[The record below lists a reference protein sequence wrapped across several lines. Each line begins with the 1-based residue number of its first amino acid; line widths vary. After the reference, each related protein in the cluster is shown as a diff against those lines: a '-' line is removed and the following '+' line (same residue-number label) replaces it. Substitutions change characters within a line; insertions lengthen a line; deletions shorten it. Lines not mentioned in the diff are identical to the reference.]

1 MSEERNPKLLLVEDD
16 RNLGGVLTDYLKMNK
31 YDVTHAI
38 DGEEA
43 FRRFKEDKY
52 DLCICDVMMPK
63 KDGFTLARELK
74 SIRADLPIIF
84 LTAKNMKEDV
94 KQGYSLGAAD
104 YITKPFDTEI
114 LLYKVRAV
122 LQINLDNNNNK
133 AEQEIFKIG
142 KFIFNSRLRILRR
155 DDTGERY
162 KLSPKECGLLKCLC
176 MNMNDLLSR
185 HQALMSVWG
194 NDNFFTS
201 RSMDV
206 YVAKCR
212 CYLKSDVCVKI
223 ENIHGEGFILIVLEE
238 GDCRELEKVQENK
251 YKLIEEQHDQNE
263 VEYHKQTEKERKK
276 KKSSYL

>member
-1 MSEERNPKLLLVEDD
+1 MNEERKPKLLLVEDD
-16 RNLGGVLTDYLKMNK
+16 RNLGGVLTDYLKMNN
-31 YDVTHAI
+31 YDVTYAI

-74 SIRADLPIIF
+74 SIRTDLPIIF

-122 LQINLDNNNNK
+122 LQINLDNNNK
-133 AEQEIFKIG
+133 TEQEIFKIG

-176 MNMNDLLSR
+176 INMNDLLPR
-185 HQALMSVWG
+185 HQALMTVWG

-238 GDCRELEKVQENK
+238 DCLELEKVQKNQHNP
-251 YKLIEEQHDQNE
+251 IEEQHDQNE
-263 VEYHKQTEKERKK
+263 GGDHKKTEKERKK
-276 KKSSYL
+276 KKPSYL